1 MVDGDGFIDPGE
13 IRWYLPALNQLG
25 DIFIGERGIDP
36 EATLYYGQNNW
47 NHDYQYLVST
57 IRNEAGNYSQYKML
71 AEEGFAYNTSDDRPL
86 YSLRCVRNLGV
97 NTEDG
102 KDPINYSEG
111 FYDKNSISNSKTLL
125 LNTYR
130 PPQQYV
136 QKDETTRT
144 MDLTYLNDKSKRGF
158 VNTELSAEHTERSD
172 ENQLYN
178 KFQWADGRVTASH
191 PDPKLGTYIWFSAD
205 EVAYGERR
213 NNSMRTLTRA
223 YLYPNDIQDSV
234 QTANQS
240 PRQGWRAPNQKE
252 LMLLH
257 FHANGFSAGTKHS
270 CTQKD
275 GKNSRG
281 DLHSGY
287 SGDNWFYC
295 RTVFSYSGVKA
306 NRAGRDWT
314 TDWVTNATFVKTPD
328 TGGIATTQNT
338 GNYYRV
344 NKNNECP
351 SADPTSFANYRY
363 AFGIQHNGTGFGL
376 LFLDWYLQGNTNTK
390 NCLLVPVRDVR

>member
-1 MVDGDGFIDPGE
+1 
-13 IRWYLPALNQLG
+13 
-25 DIFIGERGIDP
+25 
-36 EATLYYGQNNW
+36 
-47 NHDYQYLVST
+47 
-57 IRNEAGNYSQYKML
+57 ML

-86 YSLRCVRNLGV
+86 YNLRCVRNLGV
-97 NTEDG
+97 NG
-102 KDPINYSEG
+102 NINYSEG
-111 FYDKNSISNSKTLL
+111 FYDKNSIGNSKNLL
-125 LNTYR
+125 LSTYK

-136 QKDETTRT
+136 QVDENTRT
-144 MDLTYLNDKSKRGF
+144 MDLTYLNDDSKRGF

-191 PDPKLGTYIWFSAD
+191 PDPKKGTYIWFSAD

-257 FHANGFSAGTKHS
+257 FHAKGFQAGSSHTCHQEDGGVSHDGYNGA
-270 CTQKD
+270 
-275 GKNSRG
+275 
-281 DLHSGY
+281 
-287 SGDNWFYC
+287 NWFYC

-314 TDWVTNATFVKTPD
+314 TDWVTDATFVKTPD

-351 SADPTSFANYRY
+351 SADPTSYANYRY

-376 LFLDWYLQGNTNTK
+376 LFLDWYLQGNTNTR